1 LGPDPF
7 SAEVVSYA
15 IQPEGK
21 ALPSFQAAQTA
32 IGLQEDFLR
41 HVLSIVEVAEFSI
54 HISIDAG
61 FILVHKYTESS
72 WLSTETFLDYAAII
86 CSHFSA
92 PRYPLI

>member
-1 LGPDPF
+1 MGPDPF
-7 SAEVVSYA
+7 LAEVMSYA

-41 HVLSIVEVAEFSI
+41 HILSVMEVAEFGI

-61 FILVHKYTESS
+61 FVPFWRRQMRL
-72 WLSTETFLDYAAII
+72 L
-86 CSHFSA
+86 
-92 PRYPLI
+92 